1 MCIFGLEKTALKLFF
16 FFISSVLNNET
27 SLSMFPAWFLNEN
40 NDASEDNDA
49 DSNTS
54 NTYTTHYI

>member
-1 MCIFGLEKTALKLFF
+1 
-16 FFISSVLNNET
+16 
-27 SLSMFPAWFLNEN
+27 MFPAWFLYEN